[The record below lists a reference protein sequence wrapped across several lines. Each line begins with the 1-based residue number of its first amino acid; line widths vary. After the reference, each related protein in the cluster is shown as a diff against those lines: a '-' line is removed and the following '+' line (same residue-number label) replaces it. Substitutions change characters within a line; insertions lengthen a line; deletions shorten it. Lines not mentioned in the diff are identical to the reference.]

1 MVHFGSNDAIYQMFY
16 KKINIFADTKRH
28 KTN

>member
-1 MVHFGSNDAIYQMFY
+1 MVHFGSNRTPEQLFC
-16 KKINIFADTKRH
+16 KKINIFANTKRH